1 MRGPALHRLVLALA
15 AGAAVAHGTPAVAC
29 DSSSCALLT
38 RGQNGTLP
46 KGAFRVDLSFRYTDE
61 DAKRRGGQAVADV
74 YVPKVA
80 FTYGSIWPAFH
91 RELEASESFV
101 QMDLGYGLTPRLSLE
116 ASLPLHARR
125 EHTIAHFGVTQRYA
139 TRGIGDA
146 LVGARFAVRPRLV
159 AGFAVQLPTGRHRL
173 DGDFD
178 GSILDPILQPGSGAL
193 GYVGTLQ
200 QAVRFAPL
208 DTDWSVAAS
217 YQANTRN
224 DLDYRFGN
232 AAILTLNL
240 RRPVAGKLSA
250 SLQGKLFR
258 QTRSV
263 YLTSDVPSTGMTFFY
278 VTPALHYE
286 APRGVSVYAYLQLP
300 AYRYVNDMQ
309 LAPRVAVLTGL
320 SKTF

>member
-1 MRGPALHRLVLALA
+1 MLARRLERLFVVAVA
-15 AGAAVAHGTPAVAC
+15 AGATALAEPVLAC

-61 DAKRRGGQAVADV
+61 DVKLEGSQAVADV

-80 FTYGSIWPAFH
+80 FSYGSIWPAFH
-91 RELEASESFV
+91 REIQASESFL

-116 ASLPLHARR
+116 ASLPLHTRR
-125 EHTIAHFGVTQRYA
+125 EHTVAHFGLTQEY
-139 TRGIGDA
+139 TTQGIGDI
-146 LVGARFAVRPRLV
+146 LVGARFSVRPRLA
-159 AGFAVQLPTGRHRL
+159 AGFAVQLPTGRYRL

-178 GSILDPILQPGSGAL
+178 GSILDPTLQPGSGAF

-200 QAVRFAPL
+200 QSGRFARL
-208 DTDWSVAAS
+208 GLAWSAAAS
-217 YQANTRN
+217 YQANMRN

-240 RRPVAGKLSA
+240 SRPIAGKLGG
-250 SLQGKLFR
+250 SLQGKLFH

-263 YLTSDVPSTGMTFFY
+263 
-278 VTPALHYE
+278 
-286 APRGVSVYAYLQLP
+286 QLP

-309 LAPRVAVLTGL
+309 LAPRAAVLTGV

>member
-1 MRGPALHRLVLALA
+1 MRTLELKHLVLAFA
-15 AGAAVAHGTPAVAC
+15 AGAAVAHGAPVLAC

-38 RGQNGTLP
+38 RGEGGTLA
-46 KGAFRVDLSFRYTDE
+46 KGAFRLDLSFRYTAE
-61 DAKRRGGQAVADV
+61 DVKLQGSQAVADV

-91 RELEASESFV
+91 RQIKASESFV
-101 QMDLGYGLTPRLSLE
+101 QLDLGYGLTSRLSLQ
-116 ASLPLHARR
+116 ASMPLNARR
-125 EHTIAHFGVTQRYA
+125 EHTIAHFGITQRY
-139 TRGIGDA
+139 TTQGIGDA
-146 LVGARFAVRPRLV
+146 LLGARFSLRPRLV

-178 GSILDPILQPGSGAL
+178 GSILDPSLQPGSGAV
-193 GYVGTLQ
+193 GFVGTLQ
-200 QAVRFAPL
+200 QAGRIAPL
-208 DTDWSVAAS
+208 DLGWSVAAS
-217 YQANTRN
+217 YQANTRS

-240 RRPVAGKLSA
+240 NRPVAGRLSA
-250 SLQGKLFR
+250 SLQGKLFH

-263 YLTSDVPSTGMTFFY
+263 YLPHDVPSTGMTFFY
-278 VTPALHYE
+278 LTPALHVDV
-286 APRGVSVYAYLQLP
+286 PRGVSVYGYLQLP

-309 LAPRVAVLTGL
+309 LAPRAAFLTGF

>member
-1 MRGPALHRLVLALA
+1 MTALRRTGFLLALA
-15 AGAAVAHGTPAVAC
+15 AVCAAAPAVPALAC

-38 RGQNGTLP
+38 RGQSGTLP
-46 KGAFRVDLSFRYTDE
+46 KGAFSLDLSFRYTDE
-61 DAKRRGGQAVADV
+61 DVKLDGSQPVADV

-91 RELEASESFV
+91 REIQASESFL

-116 ASLPLHARR
+116 ASLPLHTRR
-125 EHTIAHFGVTQRYA
+125 EHTIAHFGITQEY
-139 TRGIGDA
+139 TTQGIGDV
-146 LVGARFAVRPRLV
+146 LLGARFSLRPSLA
-159 AGFAVQLPTGRHRL
+159 AGFAVQIPTGRYRL

-178 GSILDPILQPGSGAL
+178 GSILDPTLQPGSGAF

-200 QAVRFAPL
+200 QTGRFARL
-208 DTDWSVAAS
+208 GMGWSVAAS
-217 YQANTRN
+217 YQANMRN

-232 AAILTLNL
+232 AAILTVNL
-240 RRPVAGKLSA
+240 SRPIAGKLSG
-250 SLQGKLFR
+250 SLQGKLFH

-263 YLTSDVPSTGMTFFY
+263 YLAREVPSTGMTFLY
-278 VTPALHYE
+278 LTPALHYD
-286 APRGVSVYAYLQLP
+286 APGGVSLYGYVQLP

-309 LAPRVAVLTGL
+309 LAPRAAVLTGV

>member
-1 MRGPALHRLVLALA
+1 MIVRSRTCFLLVLAAAA
-15 AGAAVAHGTPAVAC
+15 AGYGAPALAC

-46 KGAFRVDLSFRYTDE
+46 KGALRLDLSFRYTDE
-61 DAKRRGGQAVADV
+61 NVKLEGSQSVADV
-74 YVPKVA
+74 YVPKLA
-80 FTYGSIWPAFH
+80 FAYGSIWPAFH
-91 RELEASESFV
+91 REIQANESFL

-116 ASLPLHARR
+116 ASLPLHTRR
-125 EHTIAHFGVTQRYA
+125 EHTIAHFGITQQY
-139 TRGIGDA
+139 TTQGIGDT
-146 LVGARFAVRPRLV
+146 LVGARFAVRPRLA
-159 AGFAVQLPTGRHRL
+159 AGFAVQIPTGRHRL

-178 GSILDPILQPGSGAL
+178 GSILDPTLQPGSGAF

-200 QAVRFAPL
+200 QAGRIAPL
-208 DTDWSVAAS
+208 DLGWSVAAS
-217 YQANTRN
+217 YQANMRN

-240 RRPVAGKLSA
+240 SRPIAGRLNG
-250 SLQGKLFR
+250 SLQGKLFH

-263 YLTSDVPSTGMTFFY
+263 YLAGDVPSTGMTFVY
-278 VTPALHYE
+278 VTPALHYDV
-286 APRGVSVYAYLQLP
+286 PGGVTVYGYLQLP

-309 LAPRVAVLTGL
+309 LAPRAALLTGL

>member
-1 MRGPALHRLVLALA
+1 MRAHALRRLVLAFA
-15 AGAAVAHGTPAVAC
+15 AGAAMAPAAPAFAC

-46 KGAFRVDLSFRYTDE
+46 KGAFRLDLSFRYTDE
-61 DAKRRGGQAVADV
+61 NVKLQGRRAVADV
-74 YVPKVA
+74 YVPKIA

-91 RELEASESFV
+91 REIAASESFV
-101 QMDLGYGLTPRLSLE
+101 QMDLGYGLTSRLSLE
-116 ASLPLHARR
+116 ASMPLHTHR
-125 EHTIAHFGVTQRYA
+125 EHTIAHFGITQRYT

-146 LVGARFAVRPRLV
+146 LLGARFAVRRGLV
-159 AGFAVQLPTGRHRL
+159 AGFAAQLPTGRHRL

-178 GSILDPILQPGSGAL
+178 GSILDPSLQPGSGAF
-193 GYVGTLQ
+193 GYVGTVQ
-200 QAVRFAPL
+200 QTGRLARL
-208 DTDWSVAAS
+208 EMGWSVAAS
-217 YQANTRN
+217 YQANMRS

-240 RRPVAGKLSA
+240 SRPVAGKLSA
-250 SLQGKLFR
+250 SLQGKLFH
-258 QTRSV
+258 QTRSA
-263 YLTSDVPSTGMTFFY
+263 YLAEDVPSTGMTFFY

-286 APRGVSVYAYLQLP
+286 APGGVSVYGYVQLP

-309 LAPRVAVLTGL
+309 LAPRAAVLTGV

>member
-1 MRGPALHRLVLALA
+1 MGAMRRLVLALA
-15 AGAAVAHGTPAVAC
+15 AVAALAPGVTAPAC

-38 RGQNGTLP
+38 RGQNGTLA
-46 KGAFRVDLSFRYTDE
+46 KGAFRLDLSFRYTDE
-61 DAKRRGGQAVADV
+61 DVRLQGSQRVTDV

-91 RELEASESFV
+91 REIAASESFV
-101 QMDLGYGLTPRLSLE
+101 QMDLGYGLTSRLSLE
-116 ASLPLHARR
+116 SSLPLHTRR
-125 EHTIAHFGVTQRYA
+125 EHTIAHFGITQEYT
-139 TRGIGDA
+139 TRGVGDV
-146 LVGARFAVRPRLV
+146 LLGARFAVRPRLV
-159 AGFAVQLPTGRHRL
+159 AGLAVQLPTGRYRL

-178 GSILDPILQPGSGAL
+178 GSILDPSLQPGSGAL

-200 QAVRFAPL
+200 QSGRFAPL
-208 DTDWSVAAS
+208 ELGWSLAAS
-217 YQANTRN
+217 YQANMRN

-240 RRPVAGKLSA
+240 SRPVGGRLSA
-250 SLQGKLFR
+250 SLQAKLFH

-263 YLTSDVPSTGMTFFY
+263 YLARDVPSTGMTFVY
-278 VTPALHYE
+278 VTPALHLDV
-286 APRGVSVYAYLQLP
+286 PGGVSLYTYLQLP

-309 LAPRVAVLTGL
+309 LAPRAAVLTGV

>member
-1 MRGPALHRLVLALA
+1 MRALHRLLLVLA
-15 AGAAVAHGTPAVAC
+15 AGAVAVPGAPGVAC

-46 KGAFRVDLSFRYTDE
+46 KGTFRLDLSFRYTDE
-61 DAKRRGGQAVADV
+61 DVKRQGRQAVADV

-80 FTYGSIWPAFH
+80 FTYGSVWPAFH
-91 RELEASESFV
+91 REIEASESFV
-101 QMDLGYGLTPRLSLE
+101 QMDLGYGLTSRLSLE
-116 ASLPLHARR
+116 ASMPLRARR
-125 EHTIAHFGVTQRYA
+125 QHTIAHFGVTQRYT

-146 LVGARFAVRPRLV
+146 LVGARFSVRPRLV

-178 GSILDPILQPGSGAL
+178 GSILDPSLQPGSGAF

-200 QAVRFAPL
+200 QTGRFAPL

-263 YLTSDVPSTGMTFFY
+263 YLTGDVPSTGMTFFY

-286 APRGVSVYAYLQLP
+286 ARRGVSVYAYLQLP

>member
-1 MRGPALHRLVLALA
+1 MRSRELKGLALA
-15 AGAAVAHGTPAVAC
+15 AAVATAAPAAPARAC

-38 RGQNGTLP
+38 RGQSGTLP
-46 KGAFRVDLSFRYTDE
+46 KGAFRLDLSFRYTDE
-61 DAKRRGGQAVADV
+61 DVKLQGGQAVADV

-91 RELEASESFV
+91 REIQASESFV
-101 QMDLGYGLTPRLSLE
+101 QMDLGYGLSSRFSLE
-116 ASLPLHARR
+116 ASLPLHTHR
-125 EHTIAHFGVTQRYA
+125 EHTLAHFGITQRYS

-146 LVGARFAVRPRLV
+146 LAGARFSVRPRFV

-178 GSILDPILQPGSGAL
+178 GSILDPSLQPGSGAF

-200 QAVRFAPL
+200 QTGRFAAL
-208 DTDWSVAAS
+208 DMGWSVAAS
-217 YQANTRN
+217 YQANMRS
-224 DLDYRFGN
+224 DLDYRFGR
-232 AAILTLNL
+232 AAILTVNL
-240 RRPVAGKLSA
+240 SRPLVGKVSA

-263 YLTSDVPSTGMTFFY
+263 YLARDVPSTGMTFFY
-278 VTPALHYE
+278 VTPALNYE
-286 APRGVSVYAYLQLP
+286 APGGVSVYGYLQLP

-309 LAPRVAVLTGL
+309 LAPRASVLTGL

>member
-1 MRGPALHRLVLALA
+1 MGTLDLRRLVIAFA
-15 AGAAVAHGTPAVAC
+15 AVAAVAHGAPALAC

-38 RGQNGTLP
+38 RGQNGTLA
-46 KGAFRVDLSFRYTDE
+46 KGAFRLDLSYRYTDE
-61 DAKRRGGQAVADV
+61 DVKLQGSQAVADV
-74 YVPKVA
+74 YLPKIA

-91 RELEASESFV
+91 REIAASESFV
-101 QMDLGYGLTPRLSLE
+101 QMDLGYGLTSRLSLE

-125 EHTIAHFGVTQRYA
+125 EHTIAHFGITQRY
-139 TRGIGDA
+139 TTQGIGDV
-146 LVGARFAVRPRLV
+146 LLGARFSVRPRLV
-159 AGFAVQLPTGRHRL
+159 GGCAVQLPTGRHRL

-178 GSILDPILQPGSGAL
+178 GSILDPSLQPGSGAV
-193 GYVGTLQ
+193 GFVGTLQ
-200 QAVRFAPL
+200 QTGRFAPL
-208 DTDWSVAAS
+208 DMGWAVAAS
-217 YQANTRN
+217 YQANMRN

-240 RRPVAGKLSA
+240 SRPVAGKLSA
-250 SLQGKLFR
+250 SLQGKIFH

-263 YLTSDVPSTGMTFFY
+263 YLTQEVPSTGMTFFY
-278 VTPALHYE
+278 LTPALNYE
-286 APRGVSVYAYLQLP
+286 APGGVSVYGYLQVP